1 MSIESTENVLT
12 TTTRNATAIR
22 NQISKLFD
30 VLHGSSF
37 GPNSESVTQVYEIF
51 SAALEK
57 APEAHN
63 GIFYQCAIFRDGLF
77 YDDNLS
83 QSELDTFRYVN
94 QDNDWYE
101 DNWDTKKAFED
112 IFRSDPYGSK
122 YAWTAVMM
130 YMLSHYD
137 YLHE

>member
-1 MSIESTENVLT
+1 MDS
-12 TTTRNATAIR
+12 
-22 NQISKLFD
+22 D
-30 VLHGSSF
+30 
-37 GPNSESVTQVYEIF
+37 SVSQVYEIF
-51 SAALEK
+51 TAALAK

-63 GIFYQCAIFRDGLF
+63 GIFYQCQISRDGMF

-83 QSELDTFRYVN
+83 QAELDTFRSLN
-94 QDNDWYE
+94 SNGDWYQDDWE
-101 DNWDTKKAFED
+101 ARSVFDDD
-112 IFRSDPYGSK
+112 FRSDPYGSK